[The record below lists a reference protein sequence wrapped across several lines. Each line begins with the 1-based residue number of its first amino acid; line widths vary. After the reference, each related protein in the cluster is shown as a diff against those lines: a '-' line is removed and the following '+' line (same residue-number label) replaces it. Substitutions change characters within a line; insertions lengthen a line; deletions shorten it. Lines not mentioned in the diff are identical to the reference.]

1 MKIKSEIYAR
11 EKYRIHSLSGEFDF
25 EFIKNNLLSVY
36 RDPEFNP
43 EFNSIWDLSQVNSL
57 QKISPDEIEWIVS
70 FVKNQRS
77 LYGKIKTALVVA
89 EKLHFG
95 IARIYEMSLEEDTN
109 NEVMVFKDIKKALA
123 WIK

>member
-11 EKYRIHSLSGEFDF
+11 EKHRIHSLSGEFDF

-36 RDPEFNP
+36 GDPEFNP

-109 NEVMVFKDIKKALA
+109 NEVMVFKDIKKALV